1 MTMFV
6 KKKLVR
12 IFTLLFALNSLI
24 FASALSRAQCID
36 RNLGIIP
43 APLSVTAL
51 EGSFEVRPDDKIAI
65 VSLTTS
71 AEKEAYLFSDYL
83 KYTYGLEIPVRNKK
97 TKSYKKVIYFS
108 TDYTG
113 SNPEGYHLTVKESR
127 IDIVGKGAGL
137 FYGLQ
142 SLMQMCSA
150 ASPDKKKV
158 RIPCAEISDKPRYA
172 YRGIMQDV
180 GYHIYPV
187 SFIKKQIDLLSK
199 YKLNVY
205 HWHLTEDHGWR
216 IEIKK
221 YPKLTEIAA
230 YREQTCISNYD
241 PEFCGLD
248 GTPYGG
254 YYTQD
259 EIRDIVA
266 YAAERHVTVI
276 PEIELPGHTLA
287 VLAAY
292 PEYACGDNPGPFKV
306 AQNWGI
312 YEDVF
317 CAGKE
322 ITFRFL
328 EDVLTEVMD
337 LFPSK
342 YIHIGGDECPKER
355 WKKCHYCQQRIKDNS
370 LKDEFE
376 LQSYFIKRI
385 EKFVKSKGRKIIGW
399 DEILEGG
406 LAPDATVMNWRDIS
420 EGIKAAQQSH
430 DVIMA
435 PNSFVYFDYIQGNRT
450 LEPLAIG
457 WGFNPTER
465 VYSFNPTP
473 AELTPEQQKH
483 IIGVEAP
490 LWTEHMDTHR
500 KVEYMML
507 PRLMALSEIA
517 WSELA
522 VKDSVNFK
530 EVRLPEHLAWLDTT
544 ETVYRVPT
552 PIGMQD
558 EILYGSEFTLSLK
571 VPVKGAKIFY
581 NFDGQEPRET
591 GYLYEKPIRIIV
603 PEGQKREVR
612 AIVITPSGKRSIST
626 TTVFVNKPVSAN

>member
-1 MTMFV
+1 MIILSKRLISNKRAITYLLILLM
-6 KKKLVR
+6 LVIR
-12 IFTLLFALNSLI
+12 IGTV
-24 FASALSRAQCID
+24 SAIEYD

-43 APLSVTAL
+43 APLSVKIY
-51 EGSFEVRPDDKIAI
+51 ENCFELSPAD
-65 VSLTTS
+65 SLLVVYLDSS
-71 AEKEAYLFSDYL
+71 AKKEANLFAEYLLHAHNIAVGVTDKVKKNNKLICFS
-83 KYTYGLEIPVRNKK
+83 
-97 TKSYKKVIYFS
+97 
-108 TDYTG
+108 
-113 SNPEGYHLTVKESR
+113 SNTITSHPEAYRLVVNTTNIQVF
-127 IDIVGKGAGL
+127 GKDAGL

-142 SLMQMCSA
+142 SLMQMCST
-150 ASPDKKKV
+150 ASVGEK
-158 RIPCAEISDKPRYA
+158 RFCIPCAEIQDEPRYA

-187 SFIKKQIDLLSK
+187 SFIKKQIDLLAQ

-221 YPKLTEIAA
+221 YPKLAEFSA
-230 YREQTCISNYD
+230 YRKQSCISNYD
-241 PEFCGLD
+241 AQYCGLD
-248 GTPYGG
+248 GIPYGG
-254 YYTQD
+254 YYTQE
-259 EIRDIVA
+259 EIRDVVA
-266 YAAERHVTVI
+266 YAKERHVTII
-276 PEIELPGHTLA
+276 PEIEMPGHTLA

-292 PEYACGDNPGPFKV
+292 PELACGDNPGPFEV
-306 AQNWGI
+306 AQQWGI

-322 ITFRFL
+322 ETFRFL

-355 WKKCHYCQQRIKDNS
+355 WKTCSYCQKRIKENE

-385 EKFVKSKGRKIIGW
+385 ERFVKSKGRVIIGW

-406 LAPDATVMNWRDIS
+406 LAPDATVMNWRDID
-420 EGIKAAQQSH
+420 EGIKAAQQHH

-435 PNSFVYFDYIQGNRT
+435 PNGYVYFDYIQGNRD
-450 LEPLAIG
+450 LEPLAIA

-465 VYSFNPTP
+465 VYAFDPTP
-473 AELTPEQQKH
+473 KELTPEQQKH

-490 LWTEHMDTHR
+490 LWTEHMDTYR

-517 WSELA
+517 WSALS
-522 VKDSVNFK
+522 VKDSVNFH
-530 EVRLPEHLAWLDTT
+530 EVRLPEHLAWLDKT

-552 PIGMQD
+552 PIGIRD
-558 EILYGSEFTLSLK
+558 ETRYGKEFLLTLKS
-571 VPVKGAKIFY
+571 PVNGAKIYY

-591 GYLYEKPIRIIV
+591 DFLYQEPIKIIV
-603 PEGQKREVR
+603 PEGEKREVK
-612 AIVITPSGKRSIST
+612 AIVVTPSGKRSISVT
-626 TTVFVNKPVSAN
+626 TIFVNE

>member
-6 KKKLVR
+6 KKKLAR

-51 EGSFEVRPDDKIAI
+51 EGSFEVRPDDKVAI

-241 PEFCGLD
+241 PELCGLD

-355 WKKCHYCQQRIKDNS
+355 WKKCHYCQQRIKDNN

-522 VKDSVNFK
+522 VKDLVNFK

-591 GYLYEKPIRIIV
+591 DYLYEKPIRIIV

>member
-1 MTMFV
+1 MTMLNN
-6 KKKLVR
+6 KKMVR
-12 IFTLLFALNSLI
+12 IFTLLFVLNDLI
-24 FASALSRAQCID
+24 FTSALSFAQSID

-43 APLSVTAL
+43 APLSVLTL
-51 EGSFEVRPDDKIAI
+51 GGSFEVHPDDKVAI
-65 VSLTTS
+65 VYLTAL
-71 AEKEAYLFSDYL
+71 AEKEARLFSDYL
-83 KYTYGLEIPVRNKK
+83 KYTYGLEVSVGNKK
-97 TKSYKKVIYFS
+97 AKSYQKVICFS

-113 SNPEGYHLTVKESR
+113 SNLEGYHLTVNESR
-127 IDIVGKGAGL
+127 VDVVGKGAGL

-142 SLMQMCSA
+142 SLMQMCST
-150 ASPDKKKV
+150 ASLGKKEV
-158 RIPCAEISDKPRYA
+158 RIPCAEISDKPRYT

-241 PEFCGLD
+241 SELCGLD

-259 EIRDIVA
+259 EIRDIVS

-322 ITFRFL
+322 ITFQFL
-328 EDVLTEVMD
+328 EDVLTEIMD
-337 LFPSK
+337 LFPSE

-355 WKKCHYCQQRIKDNS
+355 WKKCHYCQQRIKDNN

-435 PNSFVYFDYIQGNRT
+435 PNSFVYFDYVQGNRA

-473 AELTPEQQKH
+473 AELTSEQKKH

-522 VKDSVNFK
+522 AKDSVNFK

-544 ETVYRVPT
+544 ETIYRVPT

-558 EILYGSEFTLSLK
+558 ETLYGSDFTLSLK
-571 VPVKGAKIFY
+571 VPVKGAEIYY

-591 GYLYEKPIRIIV
+591 DYLYENPIRIIV
-603 PEGQKREVR
+603 PKGEKRELR
-612 AIVITPSGKRSIST
+612 AIVITPSGKRSVSM
-626 TTVFVNKPVSAN
+626 TTVFVNK

>member
-1 MTMFV
+1 MFV

-591 GYLYEKPIRIIV
+591 DCLYEKPIRIIV

>member
-1 MTMFV
+1 MYRTEQMN
-6 KKKLVR
+6 R
-12 IFTLLFALNSLI
+12 IRLLLLLLLGLGY
-24 FASALSRAQCID
+24 LSVYAQTSGAD

-43 APLSVTAL
+43 APASVIASGANFT
-51 EGSFEVRPDDKIAI
+51 FQPKDKIAI
-65 VSLTTS
+65 VYSSTG
-71 AEKEAYLFSDYL
+71 ARKEAELFCDYL
-83 KYTYGLEIPVRNKK
+83 KHIYQLDVPVMSVVKK
-97 TKSYKKVIYFS
+97 PYKKIICFS

-113 SNPEGYHLTVKESR
+113 VNPEGYRLSVDEEQ
-127 IDIVGKGAGL
+127 INVFGKGAGL
-137 FYGLQ
+137 YYGLQ
-142 SLMQMCSA
+142 SLMQMCST
-150 ASPDKKKV
+150 ASSDKEV
-158 RIPCAEISDKPRYA
+158 VTIPCAEIQDEPRYA

-187 SFIKKQIDLLSK
+187 SFIKKQIDLLAQ

-221 YPKLTEIAA
+221 YPKLTEVAA
-230 YREQTCISNYD
+230 FRNQTCISNYD
-241 PEFCGLD
+241 SELCGLD
-248 GTPYGG
+248 GIPYGG
-254 YYTQD
+254 FYSQD

-266 YAAERHVTVI
+266 YAEARHVTVI

-306 AQNWGI
+306 AESWGI
-312 YEDVF
+312 YDDVF

-322 ITFRFL
+322 STFQFL
-328 EDVLTEVMD
+328 EDVLSEVMD
-337 LFPSK
+337 LFPGK
-342 YIHIGGDECPKER
+342 YIHIGGDECPKDR
-355 WKKCHYCQQRIKDNS
+355 WKKCSYCQQRIKDNH

-385 EKFVKSKGRKIIGW
+385 EKFVKSKGRRIIGW

-420 EGIKAAQQSH
+420 EGIKAAQQFH

-435 PNSFVYFDYIQGNRT
+435 PNEYLYFDYIQGNRA

-473 AELTPEQQKH
+473 EELTPEQQKH

-507 PRLMALSEIA
+507 PRLMALSEIG
-517 WSELA
+517 WSPQS
-522 VKDSVNFK
+522 VKDLTNFK
-530 EVRLPEHLAWLDTT
+530 ELRLPEHLAWLDST

-558 EILYGSEFTLSLK
+558 ETLYGAEFTLTLK
-571 VPVKGAKIFY
+571 APVKGARIYY

-591 GYLYEKPIRIIV
+591 DYLYEKPIKVIV

-626 TTVFVNKPVSAN
+626 TTVFSNKPEEKKE

>member
-1 MTMFV
+1 M
-6 KKKLVR
+6 
-12 IFTLLFALNSLI
+12 LFALNSLI

-43 APLSVTAL
+43 APLSVTVL
-51 EGSFEVRPDDKIAI
+51 EGSFEVRPDDKVAI

-83 KYTYGLEIPVRNKK
+83 KYTYGLEIPVKNKK

-248 GTPYGG
+248 STPYGG

-591 GYLYEKPIRIIV
+591 DYLYEKPIRIIV

>member
-591 GYLYEKPIRIIV
+591 DCLYEKPIRIIV